1 MALSPI
7 QELAFEPLLQPIE
20 LGPHAAASST
30 STLTSS
36 ARLSAYPTSPPPRSL
51 ATGVVTNHYFP
62 GSTSRRSRLGD
73 GSLPLSLSQLQSSW
87 PPAEPAR
94 LRDAPA
100 TPAEVERR
108 PSRYTAFTAAKVSDT
123 LSGPSVCPPLI
134 AVSRFVPNRTAIG
147 SSSDRASTSSG
158 QRITLLLTHGAGFH
172 KELFEPMIERV
183 VELLGAG
190 GPHPIELEEAWC
202 IDMPGHGDSRAV
214 DGSEPWPID
223 GKDYM
228 RDVLTFVALYL
239 PSLRKEANEHMPTL
253 LKSDVDAIKLLSNV
267 HNAPQ
272 DAPLALSTRPNL
284 VGVGHSIGGETMV
297 GLAMHAPRLFSSI
310 AVIEPIILDAA
321 TQAFGTRLPLARF
334 ALKKEWRWD
343 NVEEAKKHFSAHPV
357 YGQYRFDVRQKFLA
371 HGVTASSFSATTGAE
386 KAVMLKAS
394 PYTEAIAY
402 LDHQTVVSLA
412 PRGAFFPPIPSVWI
426 TGSRPLMYSAKDA
439 PPLETVHR
447 LAQRFRGMQVEVL
460 QGGHNLPYDDP
471 ESVAKAICR
480 FITACTGT
488 ASIAPHL

>member
-1 MALSPI
+1 MAFFPT

-20 LGPHAAASST
+20 LGPHAAAAST
-30 STLTSS
+30 STPTSS
-36 ARLSAYPTSPPPRSL
+36 ARLSAYPTPSPPRSL
-51 ATGVVTNHYFP
+51 PTGLITNHYFL

-94 LRDAPA
+94 LRDAPP
-100 TPAEVERR
+100 TPDEVERR
-108 PSRYTAFTAAKVSDT
+108 PSRYTAFTAAKASDT
-123 LSGPSVCPPLI
+123 VPDASVCPPLI

-147 SSSDRASTSSG
+147 SSSNRAST

-172 KELFEPMIERV
+172 KELFEPMIEHV
-183 VELLGAG
+183 VELLRAG
-190 GPHPIELEEAWC
+190 GNHSIELEEAWC

-214 DGSEPWPID
+214 NGSGPWLID

-239 PSLRKEANEHMPTL
+239 PSLRSEANEHMPTL
-253 LKSDVDAIKLLSNV
+253 LKPDVDAIKLLSNA
-267 HNAPQ
+267 HNGPR

-284 VGVGHSIGGETMV
+284 VGIGHSIGGETMV

-343 NVEEAKKHFSAHPV
+343 NVEEAQKHFLAHPV
-357 YGQYRFDVRQKFLA
+357 YGQYRFDVREKFLA
-371 HGVTASSFSATTGAE
+371 HGVTASSFSATRRAE

-412 PRGAFFPPIPSVWI
+412 PRGAFFPPIPSLWI
-426 TGSRPLMYSAKDA
+426 TGSRPLMYSAKEA

-471 ESVAKAICR
+471 ASVAKAICR
-480 FITACTGT
+480 FITAFTGT
-488 ASIAPHL
+488 ASSASHL